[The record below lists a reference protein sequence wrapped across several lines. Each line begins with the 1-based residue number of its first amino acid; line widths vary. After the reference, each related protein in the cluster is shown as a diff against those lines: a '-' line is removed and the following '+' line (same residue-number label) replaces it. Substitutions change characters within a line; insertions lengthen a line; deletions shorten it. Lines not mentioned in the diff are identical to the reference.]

1 MRISNAKFEKDA
13 KFPNLVSFSLLSRH
27 PTTNLLNFELG
38 WVVGDKERVVGD
50 EGCVGGFV
58 TNSIEEKT
66 SGFGIR
72 RVKVVAVRQG

>member
-1 MRISNAKFEKDA
+1 MRISNAKFEKDT

-27 PTTNLLNFELG
+27 PTTNLLNFEVG
-38 WVVGDKERVVGD
+38 WVVGD
-50 EGCVGGFV
+50 EGGVGGFV